1 MRFIVFFSILGA
13 SLAAIVGMYFLWK
26 PAFPKDKRWLFTL
39 LWFGPPLLLLG
50 LSFFRDQF
58 PVKLQ
63 MWVANFLMIWLL
75 SVLIAGIFSFLFFL
89 LSYLP
94 GISGK
99 GAAESIPSRRT
110 FLQQVGLVA
119 ALLPF
124 STMWYGILRTSSDFN
139 IQRHRLKF
147 PGLPKA
153 FHGIKIVQIS
163 DIHTGSVWSK
173 TVFEKAVQHIR
184 EEAPDLVVFTGD
196 LVNNETKEAEP
207 FVDILSQIS
216 APMGVF
222 SILGNHDYGDYKAW
236 DSPEDKQKNFDAML
250 NMHRRLGWTLLL
262 NEHRVFEREGQRL
275 VLAGVENWGA
285 KLHFKRYG
293 KLSKAMEGV
302 RPDDFAVLLSHDPSH
317 WEAEVQ
323 SMAPQA
329 KLTLSGHTHGF
340 QFGVEIPGFKWS
352 PAQYVYKQWA
362 GLYGD
367 SNSMLY
373 VNRGTG
379 CIGYSGR
386 VGIRP
391 EITVL
396 ELQKA

>member
-1 MRFIVFFSILGA
+1 MRFLVFFFILGLVLA
-13 SLAAIVGMYFLWK
+13 SIIGMYFLWK
-26 PAFPKDKRWLFTL
+26 PVFPREKRWLFAL
-39 LWFGPPLLLLG
+39 VWFGLPLVLLG
-50 LSFFRDQF
+50 LSFFRDQV

-63 MWVANFLMIWLL
+63 MWVGNFLMIYIL
-75 SVLIAGIFSFLFFL
+75 SILIAGIFTLLFFL
-89 LSYLP
+89 FSYLP

-99 GAAESIPSRRT
+99 DASETLPSRRI
-110 FLQQVGLVA
+110 FLQQVGLVS
-119 ALLPF
+119 ALIPF

-147 PGLPKA
+147 ATLPKA
-153 FHGIKIVQIS
+153 FHGLRILQIS

-173 TVFEKAVQHIR
+173 SVLEKAVQHIR
-184 EEAPDLVVFTGD
+184 DEAPDLVVFTGD

-216 APMGVF
+216 APMGVY
-222 SILGNHDYGDYKAW
+222 SILGNHDYGDYKSW
-236 DSPEDKQKNFDAML
+236 PTEEEKQKNFEAML
-250 NMHRRLGWTLLL
+250 HLHRRLGWNLLL
-262 NEHRVFEREGQRL
+262 NEHQVFERNDQRF

-285 KLHFKRYG
+285 KLNFKRYG

-302 RPDDFAVLLSHDPSH
+302 LPDDFAVLLSHDPSH
-317 WEAEVQ
+317 WEAEVKA
-323 SMAPQA
+323 MAPQA

-367 SNSMLY
+367 NKSMLY

-396 ELQKA
+396 ELQKG